1 MRNPGGG
8 NEFPNS
14 DIPQNWACPTLD
26 LIDIHSYSG
35 VLEWRNKAPLAL
47 QHALAAGKLVLFE
60 EFGALGDDKAAA
72 VGQHIDVFNGLKVP
86 WMVWQINKPGKG
98 GKDYEFWVDEETYGV
113 VKRGAEGALGV
124 GAAQRF
130 PNLV

>member
-1 MRNPGGG
+1 M
-8 NEFPNS
+8 
-14 DIPQNWACPTLD
+14 
-26 LIDIHSYSG
+26 
-35 VLEWRNKAPLAL
+35 AL

-60 EFGALGDDKAAA
+60 EFGALGDDKAAV